1 MSLPL
6 RLTVANKLAI
16 GVAGVIVLLIASGV
30 IGLLG
35 LNGLAATVAT
45 VGEHAEALAAEDE
58 AFAKEIRSL
67 QVETTNALEVA
78 SKARRT
84 SMLTGGAGVLLCAI
98 FGYATSR
105 LVCGRVQRIRDE
117 VVAVV
122 AKDGTTDLTRRMTVS
137 GDDEIADMAKA
148 CNTMLTALHGLATKT
163 ASGAALLADASGELS
178 TSANHIVS
186 GLASQQSQ
194 TEQVVRAVEEMS
206 NSVAEVAD
214 QGENAA
220 EAARSSGEDAQR
232 GGDVVRDTVCEM
244 QNIAGEVGETSKVVS
259 ELGRKSHLIGE
270 IIQVI
275 NEIADQTNLLALNAA
290 IEAARAGEHGRG
302 FAVVADEV
310 RKLAERT
317 TTATEDV
324 SRSIHEIQEGT
335 ANAVERIEAS
345 TGRVDRGVEL
355 AGAAGVALDSILQSS
370 SGLLQMVESIAASG
384 GRQNAVADRVMRS
397 VNEIR
402 SVGEQSTASAERV
415 AASIAAL
422 SNEVASLRQVVSG
435 FKV

>member
-1 MSLPL
+1 
-6 RLTVANKLAI
+6 
-16 GVAGVIVLLIASGV
+16 
-30 IGLLG
+30 
-35 LNGLAATVAT
+35 
-45 VGEHAEALAAEDE
+45 
-58 AFAKEIRSL
+58 
-67 QVETTNALEVA
+67 
-78 SKARRT
+78 
-84 SMLTGGAGVLLCAI
+84 
-98 FGYATSR
+98 
-105 LVCGRVQRIRDE
+105 
-117 VVAVV
+117 
-122 AKDGTTDLTRRMTVS
+122 
-137 GDDEIADMAKA
+137 
-148 CNTMLTALHGLATKT
+148 
-163 ASGAALLADASGELS
+163 S